1 MLRLWGVPA
10 IAATAGW
17 LIAVLALVVGVR
29 PLGWVLVGAAVA
41 TLVSAGSFL
50 RGRPRGHVENAG
62 MTFACI
68 ILLWPILALVTLA
81 IASIA
86 DPRLTGQ

>member
-1 MLRLWGVPA
+1 MLRIWGVPA

-17 LIAVLALVVGVR
+17 LIAVLALIVGVR

-41 TLVSAGSFL
+41 TLLLATSFM
-50 RGRPRGHVENAG
+50 RGRARRHVERAG

-68 ILLWPILALVTLA
+68 TLLWPILALVTLV
-81 IASIA
+81 IAGIA